1 MKAEFHPDAAQELAA
16 AVQMYESSLTGLGAD
31 LRVEVMRI
39 TSLLCGTPRIG
50 EPLDQRHRRFPL
62 RRFPYGLVF
71 RLDGELLRIIAV
83 AHRRQRPG
91 YWSKRA

>member
-39 TSLLCGTPRIG
+39 TSLLCRTPELVSRWTNGTGAFR
-50 EPLDQRHRRFPL
+50 
-62 RRFPYGLVF
+62 YGVSHT
-71 RLDGELLRIIAV
+71 D
-83 AHRRQRPG
+83 
-91 YWSKRA
+91 